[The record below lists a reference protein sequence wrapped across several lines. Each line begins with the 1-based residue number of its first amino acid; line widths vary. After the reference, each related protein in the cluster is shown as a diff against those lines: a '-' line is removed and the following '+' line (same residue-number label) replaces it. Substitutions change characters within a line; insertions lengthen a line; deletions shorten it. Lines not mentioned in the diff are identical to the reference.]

1 MLKYITSG
9 VAAVG
14 VAVGSYGFGQY
25 HKVFVELNQ
34 AQAQVREERSRNADL
49 AAAASNV
56 VAAVS
61 QLQSALQRDQ
71 DQLTPGEQG
80 SMAVAALTNVEHAQ

>member
-25 HKVFVELNQ
+25 HKVYVELNQ
-34 AQAQVREERSRNADL
+34 AQAQVRDVQTKNADL
-49 AAAASNV
+49 ASAASGV
-56 VAAVS
+56 VSAVS
-61 QLQSALQRDQ
+61 QLQEALARDQ
-71 DQLTPGEQG
+71 VSPGSQAQTATAEL
-80 SMAVAALTNVEHAQ
+80 ANTEHVQ